1 MRHETVAQVQIEAR
15 NAEEK
20 YGDFSSTHEAFGVL
34 AEEVSELLDAIR
46 RNDLANVAKE
56 SAQVSAVA
64 MRLANQCGE
73 PTVYF
78 VKRSTGGKR

>member
-15 NAEEK
+15 NAEDK